1 MSVKIELL
9 EYVYEPFESAGQF
22 VPNFSFTDT
31 SNWLLGS
38 GWSIASGK
46 ATNSGTSSG
55 LENPDVSFEEGQTY
69 RIKYKISGR
78 TTGSFLLANHLAGG
92 ANGFDQS
99 SNGEFIYD
107 WVQGGT
113 NTNKLSLYGWNSFDG
128 SVEYAAVYPISN
140 INWNKSI
147 LGELDITDS
156 SDFPLALTFQISDLR
171 DITSTSGDYSK
182 TFEIPATK
190 NNNNILKNLYT
201 PNIVN
206 YNSPSKNVSCRITF
220 NGLNSVNGLLKV
232 SGVGGYGKTP
242 SYYNCIFY
250 GSNLGWANLLVGKYM
265 NTIDWS
271 TYGDD
276 IEYNKE
282 KIMATWQ
289 HEHSG
294 SSTSPIVYPITS
306 YGDFNDNESTIQL
319 LDTRYDALGGSTSQ
333 EGYSG
338 WFNNGSPYGTPLP
351 VSDWRPAVFVKKTLD
366 NIFKPLGYTINSNFM
381 NTDMFKKLV
390 WLLPN
395 FKYFNLNER
404 YDAYA
409 IETSFINGTTLTVPA
424 DSPLPSFSESGVTS
438 AGNGSLD
445 ENDGDTFYDGGS
457 QVDFDLTASN
467 LSVNLDNGSY
477 LDLSTNEITIGEYGY
492 YNLKLSGL
500 RAKVARAHKGGS
512 DDRAINSIDT
522 VINLEAKTVGQTSW
536 NIIGQSALF
545 MNPLTSGGS
554 ASVNQSTPSFTAYEN
569 LPNLELSSFYLNKGD
584 KIKLSTGLRLTAV
597 TNSQNFIVKIFFEC
611 QNSSYFNIEFIPTT
625 VDYGQTYNLN
635 DVINP
640 DYKQVDFIKG
650 VAHSF
655 NLKMDTNESTK
666 TINIEPYNDFFQPYA
681 SSVDWTYKL
690 DRSKIINDKFMKS
703 DLTRKMIFKY
713 KSDNKDE
720 SVKYRGV
727 TYFKDVLDEY
737 PYQEEL
743 DSDFQKG
750 TTTFENPFFA
760 GTFNARD
767 QDIVS
772 ATQLVDVLFSGCLWI
787 PRQDNTVTWPYQK
800 SRPPKGYD
808 FLPRLLYWNKNSPTT
823 GGVGSVRFAEA
834 QTWTSTTEFIAANA
848 DADPA
853 THLSIIYPQATS
865 IDRENINSP
874 ILSYGNVSISDYD
887 YATDTFAS
895 AVTGKGLYETYY
907 RKMFEQFKQNPR
919 VRTVYIDL
927 KASDIVNLD
936 FKKLIYIDGF
946 YWRLNKISDF
956 MFNKN
961 ESTKVELIEWLEVG
975 IKPPIP
981 ASFIGTGVF
990 GDVGTGIFNDPFGGG
1005 NVSG

>member
-1 MSVKIELL
+1 
-9 EYVYEPFESAGQF
+9 
-22 VPNFSFTDT
+22 
-31 SNWLLGS
+31 
-38 GWSIASGK
+38 
-46 ATNSGTSSG
+46 
-55 LENPDVSFEEGQTY
+55 
-69 RIKYKISGR
+69 
-78 TTGSFLLANHLAGG
+78 
-92 ANGFDQS
+92 
-99 SNGEFIYD
+99 
-107 WVQGGT
+107 
-113 NTNKLSLYGWNSFDG
+113 
-128 SVEYAAVYPISN
+128 
-140 INWNKSI
+140 
-147 LGELDITDS
+147 
-156 SDFPLALTFQISDLR
+156 
-171 DITSTSGDYSK
+171 
-182 TFEIPATK
+182 
-190 NNNNILKNLYT
+190 
-201 PNIVN
+201 
-206 YNSPSKNVSCRITF
+206 
-220 NGLNSVNGLLKV
+220 
-232 SGVGGYGKTP
+232 
-242 SYYNCIFY
+242 
-250 GSNLGWANLLVGKYM
+250 M

-276 IEYNKE
+276 LEYNKE

-319 LDTRYDALGGSTSQ
+319 LDTRKDAVSSGSSAIKLG
-333 EGYSG
+333 YYG
-338 WFNNGSPYGTPLP
+338 WYNNGDTYGTPLP
-351 VSDWRPAVFVKKTLD
+351 VSDWRPAVFVKKTLE

-395 FKYFNLNER
+395 FKYFNLDER
-404 YDAYA
+404 YDDYSVKTNFVNGITMSQNVYDVGNAPSNPYA
-409 IETSFINGTTLTVPA
+409 VTENGI
-424 DSPLPSFSESGVTS
+424 FS
-438 AGNGSLD
+438 AGATEYANSLFTHDLQQDYYSGDDRLLLPIEALNLNLNLNGAFVD
-445 ENDGDTFYDGGS
+445 YANDW
-457 QVDFDLTASN
+457 
-467 LSVNLDNGSY
+467 
-477 LDLSTNEITIGEYGY
+477 ITIAEYGY
-492 YNLKLSGL
+492 YNISLNGIQARLSN
-500 RAKVARAHKGGS
+500 ARKGGTE
-512 DDRAINSIDT
+512 DEHITEIKIC
-522 VINLEAKTVGQTSW
+522 VNLEVQTVGQSASANDF
-536 NIIGQSALF
+536 NIIAVAEDTQNPHQITDTNKTWTDDNRSLVTDWGDLNIIEEQSR
-545 MNPLTSGGS
+545 
-554 ASVNQSTPSFTAYEN
+554 
-569 LPNLELSSFYLNKGD
+569 YLNKGD
-584 KIKLSTGLRLTAV
+584 RIRLTV
-597 TNSQNFIVKIFFEC
+597 GLQITETSDNDQNYMVGTFHRSK
-611 QNSSYFNIEFIPTT
+611 SSNYFNIELIPTT

-650 VAHSF
+650 VAHAF
-655 NLKMDTNESTK
+655 NLKMDTNENTK
-666 TINIEPYNDFFQPYA
+666 TVNIEPYNDFFQPYA

-760 GTFNARD
+760 GTYNARD
-767 QDIVS
+767 QDIIS

-787 PRQDNTVTWPYQK
+787 PRQDSTVTWSFQK

-823 GGVGSVRFAEA
+823 GGTGSVRFAEA
-834 QTWTSTTEFIAANA
+834 QTWTSTTEFIVANA
-848 DADPA
+848 DADPS
-853 THLSIIYPQATS
+853 TNLSIIYPQATS
-865 IDRENINSP
+865 IDRDNINSP
-874 ILSYGNVSISDYD
+874 ILSYGNVSIRDFDYT
-887 YATDTFAS
+887 TDIFAA

-919 VRTVYIDL
+919 IRTAYIDL

-961 ESTKVELIEWLEVG
+961 ESTKVELIEWFEVG

-981 ASFIGTGVF
+981 ASFVGTGVYGNV
-990 GDVGTGIFNDPFGGG
+990 GDGIFDDPFGGG
-1005 NVSG
+1005 NLSG